1 VTSTSSV
8 STQTSHSPTLNSPAP
23 AASPVPAT
31 ALATYPPSTTND
43 PPVVDPPA
51 SVNDNT
57 VIGNAPATVIPSD
70 RPGGGAASPTPDPS
84 PANIASPRPVS
95 TSPGADPPL
104 LGGTDP
110 IHGTTVD
117 LYIIGSQTLVAG
129 SSAIT
134 VSGTVISL
142 DPGGQSVVIG
152 GTIKPAT
159 AALGA
164 YSHVSPVLV
173 VSAYI
178 IGSQTLIAG
187 DPAITVSGNVVSL
200 DPGGLGGTT
209 EPASVALGIYTAT
222 GGSETTSEMG
232 LAAVIM
238 TIGGFGWARLKQVQ
252 PVRRLDSMALCLP
265 VGFQGVVQTLDM
277 FG

>member
-1 VTSTSSV
+1 
-8 STQTSHSPTLNSPAP
+8 
-23 AASPVPAT
+23 
-31 ALATYPPSTTND
+31 
-43 PPVVDPPA
+43 VDP
-51 SVNDNT
+51 
-57 VIGNAPATVIPSD
+57 
-70 RPGGGAASPTPDPS
+70 
-84 PANIASPRPVS
+84 
-95 TSPGADPPL
+95 
-104 LGGTDP
+104 
-110 IHGTTVD
+110 
-117 LYIIGSQTLVAG
+117 YIIGSQTLVAG
-129 SSAIT
+129 GSAIT

-173 VSAYI
+173 ISTYI

-200 DPGGLGGTT
+200 DPGGQSVVIGGTS

-232 LAAVIM
+232 LGAVIM
-238 TIGGFGWARLKQVQ
+238 TIGGFGQDPPEASTTSSTTGFNGLVFTGGGSGSRANARYVWITG
-252 PVRRLDSMALCLP
+252 MIALAFLLG
-265 VGFQGVVQTLDM
+265 VGAL
-277 FG
+277 